1 MILPTVHLNGT
12 SRDALRLQ
20 YATASRAVGEAVLA
34 LEEAYPNARD
44 YYVQGADAFSIASRE
59 HSARV
64 RTLRDMRADLDRILE
79 HVDSVGL

>member
-12 SRDALRLQ
+12 SRGSLRVQYETAYRVLGDAAR
-20 YATASRAVGEAVLA
+20 A

-44 YYVQGADAFSIASRE
+44 YYVQGEDAFGVASRE

-64 RTLRDMRADLDRILE
+64 KAVRDVMQDLEQLYA